1 MFRASTSP
9 IPSLQRRG
17 IVEFSYNYYLPQTL
31 MSTTILIIDD
41 DHKLNELL
49 KDYLTQFKMTVLTA
63 EHPNEGLSL
72 LRQQS
77 PSLVIL
83 DLMLPEKDG
92 FTVCREIRKES
103 SMPIIMLTARGD
115 LPDRVAGLELGAD
128 DYLAK
133 PFEPRELVAR
143 IQSVLRRSPSAS
155 DPTFENEQIRAEALT
170 VNLRTREVLLDGQ
183 PLDLTTMEFEI
194 LSLFLKHRGTVL
206 NREEIM
212 DRIRGIDWEAY
223 NRSIDVGI
231 SRLRQKLHDDP
242 KRPQYIKTIWGAGYQ
257 FLPMPRA
264 LSEPSSN
271 GND

>member
-1 MFRASTSP
+1 
-9 IPSLQRRG
+9 
-17 IVEFSYNYYLPQTL
+17 

-49 KDYLTQFKMTVLTA
+49 KDYLAQFKMTVLTA

-103 SMPIIMLTARGD
+103 SVPIIMLTARGD

-143 IQSVLRRSPSAS
+143 IQTVLRRGPSTS
-155 DPTFENEQIRAEALT
+155 GVNLEHEQLQAEALT
-170 VNLRTREVLLDGQ
+170 VNLRTRAVSLDGH

-194 LSLFLKHRGTVL
+194 LSLFLKHPGTVL
-206 NREEIM
+206 TREEMM

-223 NRSIDVGI
+223 NRSVDVGV

-257 FLPMPRA
+257 FLPTPHP
-264 LSEPSSN
+264 LN
-271 GND
+271 QT